1 MVTLNG
7 DLQVISSLSIEFEE
21 IKFTRNL
28 VIVKNGAF
36 VEVRSQATGDLI
48 GIYKWEMSDLLT
60 NVNCAGFINTKQ
72 SVYYEFGNSAME
84 PAT

>member
-7 DLQVISSLSIEFEE
+7 DLQVISSVNVEFEE
-21 IKFTRNL
+21 IKFTRTL

-48 GIYKWEMSDLLT
+48 GIYKWDISDLLT
-60 NVNCAGFINTKQ
+60 NVNSAGFINTKQ

-84 PAT
+84 PAS